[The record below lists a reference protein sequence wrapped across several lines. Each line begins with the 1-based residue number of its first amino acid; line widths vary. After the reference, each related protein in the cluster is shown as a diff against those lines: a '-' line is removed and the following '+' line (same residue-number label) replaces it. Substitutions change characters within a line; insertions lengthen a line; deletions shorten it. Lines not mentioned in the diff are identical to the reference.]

1 MGTCHR
7 FEGLSDLSL
16 RPGRVQR
23 SRVRVGSPFAFAGDR
38 SPAKNA
44 DQPAHSNACGGGLA
58 VALLLFSCSLAGA
71 ANQPLT
77 VDTNLPVLN
86 TAQQV
91 LDLGLE
97 FNRHFPH
104 PVCLRGT
111 VTYAEPG
118 AALIYVQDESAGI
131 RVVYT
136 NTNYRPVS
144 GQVVTVEG
152 TTAAGTFA
160 PFVNR
165 AGVRLEGTA
174 AMPDPCETPA
184 TRLAAGELSGQWVQ
198 VEGVVRDLA
207 QDQERAELFVS
218 SGGLRFHAVIQPFAG
233 ATLPVEW
240 LDAGVILRGVCWT
253 EVDAESKPTGFTL
266 YVPGT
271 NHLFIVQS
279 GKTDP
284 FRQLPLAL
292 SSQPELRRQADSRVK
307 VAGVVAFHSPG
318 GHLYLRDAYGPV
330 HARLLVPLAR
340 GNPQAQYVERP
351 ALPPLRP
358 GERVELVGAP
368 TAATFTPRLQDAEVR
383 RVGISPPPV
392 AIPASP
398 GDIFSGRYDG
408 QLVTLKARLLAN
420 ENRQAGALKHQV
432 LALQSGDTIFEALW
446 EFAGTNTL
454 PRLLKNSYLQ
464 VSGICAVQLGE
475 LNQIRSFRLWL
486 REPGDLRVL
495 GRPPWWE
502 PLPVGRILAGT
513 LAFAAA
519 AGVWIWLLRRQVAQ
533 RTAQLRGEV
542 AERQRAQTELH
553 HALAAERELNELRS
567 RFVSMVSHEF
577 RTPLGV
583 ILSAAE
589 NLNDYLDRL
598 PPAQRQRQLQH
609 IMQATRHMGHL
620 VENVLLLGRAE
631 AGKLDCKPAPLD
643 LAGCCERLTHQVR
656 SATAGR
662 CPILFRPGTLAAAR
676 GDEGLLRHILTNLLS
691 NAVKYSAAGTPVEFT
706 LEQRNGDA
714 VFAVTDRGIGIPVAD
729 QKLLFTAF
737 QRGRNAGHLPGTGL
751 GLVIAKHCVQ
761 AHGGTIRCESAEGV
775 GTTFTVRLPL
785 FGER

>member
-1 MGTCHR
+1 
-7 FEGLSDLSL
+7 
-16 RPGRVQR
+16 
-23 SRVRVGSPFAFAGDR
+23 
-38 SPAKNA
+38 
-44 DQPAHSNACGGGLA
+44 
-58 VALLLFSCSLAGA
+58 
-71 ANQPLT
+71 
-77 VDTNLPVLN
+77 VDTNLPVLT
-86 TAQQV
+86 TARQV
-91 LDLGLE
+91 IDLGVELT
-97 FNRHFPH
+97 RHFPH
-104 PVCLRGT
+104 PVCLRGM
-111 VTYAEPG
+111 VTYAEHG
-118 AALIYVQDESAGI
+118 AAMIYVQDESAGI

-136 NTNYRPVS
+136 NTDYRPVS

-152 TTAAGTFA
+152 TAAAGTFA

-165 AGVRLEGTA
+165 AGVRVEGTA
-174 AMPDPCETPA
+174 PIPEPCETPA

-207 QDQERAELFVS
+207 KDPGRAELFVS
-218 SGGLRFHAVIQPFAG
+218 SGGLRFHAVIQPFPG
-233 ATLPVEW
+233 AALPVEW
-240 LDAGVILRGVCWT
+240 LDARVILRGVCWT

-271 NHLFIVQS
+271 NQLFLVQA

-284 FRQLPLAL
+284 FNQSPLSL
-292 SSQPELRRQADSRVK
+292 SSHSELRRQSDTRVK

-318 GHLYLRDAYGPV
+318 GHLYLRDDQGPI

-351 ALPPLRP
+351 PSVPLRP

-368 TAATFTPRLQDAEVR
+368 TLATFAPRLQDAEFR
-383 RVGISPPPV
+383 RAGISAPPAAV
-392 AIPASP
+392 TVSVS
-398 GDIFSGRYDG
+398 DIFSGRYDG
-408 QLVTLKARLLAN
+408 QLVTLRARLLAN
-420 ENRQAGALKHQV
+420 ESRQTGALKHQV

-454 PRLLKNSYLQ
+454 SGLLKNSYLQ

-475 LNQIRSFRLWL
+475 LSQVRSFRLLL
-486 REPGDLRVL
+486 RQPADVRLL

-502 PLPVGRILAGT
+502 PLPVGKIFAGT
-513 LAFAAA
+513 LAFVAAA
-519 AGVWIWLLRRQVAQ
+519 AVWIGLLRRQVAQ

-542 AERQRAQTELH
+542 IERRRAQAELH
-553 HALAAERELNELRS
+553 QALAAERELSGLRS

-589 NLNDYLDRL
+589 NLNAYLDRL
-598 PPAQRQRQLQH
+598 NPGQRERQLQH
-609 IMQATRHMGHL
+609 ITQATRHMGHL

-631 AGKLDCKPAPLD
+631 AGKLEFKPAPLD
-643 LAGCCERLTHQVR
+643 LAALCERLANQVS

-662 CPILFRPGTLAAAR
+662 CPIHFRPGTLAAAR

-691 NAVKYSAAGTPVEFT
+691 NAVKYSAAGAPVEFT
-706 LEQRNGDA
+706 LEQANGDA
-714 VFAVTDRGIGIPVAD
+714 VFRVTDRGIGIPELD
-729 QKLLFTAF
+729 QKQLFTAF

-761 AHGGTIRCESAEGV
+761 VHGGSITCESGEGT

-785 FGER
+785 FAGAPTGLTARLHSN

>member
-1 MGTCHR
+1 M
-7 FEGLSDLSL
+7 
-16 RPGRVQR
+16 
-23 SRVRVGSPFAFAGDR
+23 
-38 SPAKNA
+38 
-44 DQPAHSNACGGGLA
+44 
-58 VALLLFSCSLAGA
+58 
-71 ANQPLT
+71 
-77 VDTNLPVLN
+77 DTNLPVLT
-86 TAQQV
+86 TARQV
-91 LDLGLE
+91 IDLGVELT
-97 FNRHFPH
+97 RHFPH
-104 PVCLRGT
+104 PVCLRGM
-111 VTYAEPG
+111 VTYAEHG
-118 AALIYVQDESAGI
+118 AAMIYVQDESAGI

-136 NTNYRPVS
+136 NTDYRPVS

-152 TTAAGTFA
+152 TAAAGTFA

-165 AGVRLEGTA
+165 AGVRVEGTA
-174 AMPDPCETPA
+174 PIPEPCETPA

-207 QDQERAELFVS
+207 KDPGRAELFVS
-218 SGGLRFHAVIQPFAG
+218 SGGLRFHAVIQPFPG
-233 ATLPVEW
+233 AALPVEW
-240 LDAGVILRGVCWT
+240 LDARVILRGVCWT

-271 NHLFIVQS
+271 NQLFLVQA

-284 FRQLPLAL
+284 FNQSPLSL
-292 SSQPELRRQADSRVK
+292 SSHSELRRQSDTRVK

-318 GHLYLRDAYGPV
+318 GHLYLRDDQGPI

-351 ALPPLRP
+351 PSVPLRP

-368 TAATFTPRLQDAEVR
+368 TLATFAPRLQDAEFR
-383 RVGISPPPV
+383 RAGISAPPAAV
-392 AIPASP
+392 TVSVS
-398 GDIFSGRYDG
+398 DIFSGRYDG
-408 QLVTLKARLLAN
+408 QLVTLRARLLAN
-420 ENRQAGALKHQV
+420 ESRQTGALKHQV

-454 PRLLKNSYLQ
+454 SGLLKNSYLQ

-475 LNQIRSFRLWL
+475 LSQVRSFRLLL
-486 REPGDLRVL
+486 RQPADVRLL

-502 PLPVGRILAGT
+502 PLPVGKIFAGT
-513 LAFAAA
+513 LAFVAAA
-519 AGVWIWLLRRQVAQ
+519 AVWIGLLRRQVAQ

-542 AERQRAQTELH
+542 IERRRAQAELH
-553 HALAAERELNELRS
+553 QALAAERELSGLRS

-589 NLNDYLDRL
+589 NLNAYLDRL
-598 PPAQRQRQLQH
+598 NPGQRERQLQH
-609 IMQATRHMGHL
+609 ITQATRHMGHL

-631 AGKLDCKPAPLD
+631 AGKLEFKPAPLD
-643 LAGCCERLTHQVR
+643 LAALCERLANQVS

-662 CPILFRPGTLAAAR
+662 CPIHFRPGTLAAAR

-691 NAVKYSAAGTPVEFT
+691 NAVKYSAAGAPVEFT
-706 LEQRNGDA
+706 LEQANGDA
-714 VFAVTDRGIGIPVAD
+714 VFRVTDRGIGIPELD
-729 QKLLFTAF
+729 QKQLFTAF

-761 AHGGTIRCESAEGV
+761 VHGGSITCESGEGT

-785 FGER
+785 FAGAPTGLTARLHSN